1 MGALLVEQAQG
12 AQGPQGPAGT
22 GGLSA
27 FGYGFELATIADSTV
42 VGGADVPFSNNGPL
56 SGVTHTAGTT
66 TFTVPANGTYRFGYS
81 VTITAGVG
89 AAMALAVN
97 GSVDFSTMVSFVN
110 ATSTFGGVALM
121 TLAAGDVVTLR
132 NNSATPFTMML
143 APAAGAQLTIEK
155 VN

>member
-1 MGALLVEQAQG
+1 MVELSPPEQEIQHLLTFVSKNEASDLHIKVGYPPCVRIGGHLRRLQLPQIPDTTYVEG
-12 AQGPQGPAGT
+12 MFRTLLPPDRWRE
-22 GGLSA
+22 
-27 FGYGFELATIADSTV
+27 FEAK
-42 VGGADVPFSNNGPL
+42 
-56 SGVTHTAGTT
+56 
-66 TFTVPANGTYRFGYS
+66 
-81 VTITAGVG
+81 
-89 AAMALAVN
+89 

-143 APAAGAQLTIEK
+143 APAVGAQLTIEK